1 MCICGKDKPYL
12 HLSFFVTLYPSDP
25 SSPALFLTRSE
36 LHPSISV
43 ELFRE
48 PGDHGTSRRSQALLG
63 TFELQDLGVPEN
75 LEAPWICEIWG
86 LLGFN
91 RLEWQGSH
99 AQAFGRYEEH
109 ATSIRRNVLQQHK
122 SPRIWLSG
130 AVQDWDVATTPLEAF
145 QKKRRRVRWM
155 EFG

>member
-75 LEAPWICEIWG
+75 LEAPWICEI
-86 LLGFN
+86 
-91 RLEWQGSH
+91 
-99 AQAFGRYEEH
+99 
-109 ATSIRRNVLQQHK
+109 
-122 SPRIWLSG
+122 
-130 AVQDWDVATTPLEAF
+130 
-145 QKKRRRVRWM
+145 
-155 EFG
+155 